1 MYPTRVPTY
10 STEIGT
16 SRSTTASTLTTAGG
30 GAAVARDASPHPAAV
45 ITTSPISE
53 TTSSPRMSIM
63 RLLLS
68 SGAEGKRI
76 HSQADLGAASLAD
89 LPERGRACPRSA
101 HNRRHR
107 CLPPARPI
115 RMQRSQHPRPCPRR
129 WLVPCDQR
137 HAEDTQIGRAS
148 CRERL

>member
-16 SRSTTASTLTTAGG
+16 SRSTTGSTFTTAAGG
-30 GAAVARDASPHPAAV
+30 DALARDASRHPAAV
-45 ITTSPISE
+45 IPTSPSSE

-76 HSQADLGAASLAD
+76 HSPTSAQLASPIRFLSSTAVSPSAGG
-89 LPERGRACPRSA
+89 LPTKARTIDDIAACPPLDPFGCNDPRIHGPA
-101 HNRRHR
+101 H
-107 CLPPARPI
+107 
-115 RMQRSQHPRPCPRR
+115 
-129 WLVPCDQR
+129 VV
-137 HAEDTQIGRAS
+137 G
-148 CRERL
+148 

>member
-16 SRSTTASTLTTAGG
+16 SRSTTGSTFTTAAG
-30 GAAVARDASPHPAAV
+30 GAAVAREASPHPAAV

-89 LPERGRACPRSA
+89 PFPVEHRGEPERGRACPRSA

-107 CLPPARPI
+107 CLPPLDPFGCND
-115 RMQRSQHPRPCPRR
+115 PRNHGPAH
-129 WLVPCDQR
+129 VVGQFGAIQR
-137 HAEDTQIGRAS
+137 HAEDTPQ
-148 CRERL
+148 